1 MKKWYSSCLKALI
14 YFGILL
20 VTSYNKGAITVNI
33 TEILNIKF
41 PIFQG
46 GMQHITR
53 SPLVI
58 AVSNAGGLGL
68 LTTGALDA
76 EGLREEIKKV
86 RENTK
91 NTFGVNLN
99 LMQPNIE
106 ELVDVVIEEKVPVVT
121 TGAGSPKKYFPR
133 FKEAGIKV
141 IPVVAAVKHAVK
153 MQDLG
158 VDAIICEGQE
168 AGGHIGVTSTLP
180 LVRQI
185 TAAVD
190 LPVIAAG
197 GFADGKGLVAALA
210 LGAQGVQMG
219 TVFLA
224 AEETPIP
231 DSFKQQIIEAIDTS
245 TVVTG
250 RKGGH
255 PVRAIRNDML
265 TKYLEMEMANAPEEE
280 LEKLTVGSLYR
291 AVVEGDIDTGTMMA
305 GEISG
310 HIKKVRPAKDII
322 EGIIEEANATIQ
334 TLSSIKL

>member
-1 MKKWYSSCLKALI
+1 M
-14 YFGILL
+14 
-20 VTSYNKGAITVNI
+20 NI
-33 TEILNIKF
+33 TDILNIKY
-41 PIFQG
+41 PIIQG

-58 AVSNAGGLGL
+58 AVANAGGLGL

-76 EGLREEIKKV
+76 EGLRKEIDTV
-86 RENTK
+86 RQHTSE
-91 NTFGVNLN
+91 TFGVNLN
-99 LMQPNIE
+99 LMQNNID
-106 ELVDVVIEEKVPVVT
+106 ELVEVVIEEKVPVVT

-158 VDAIICEGQE
+158 VDAIIVEGQE
-168 AGGHIGVTSTLP
+168 AGGHIGTSSTLP

-210 LGAQGVQMG
+210 IGAQGIQMG
-219 TVFLA
+219 TAFLA

-231 DSFKQQIIEAIDTS
+231 DSFKQQVIQASDTS

-250 RKGGH
+250 RKAGH

-265 TKYLEMEMANAPEEE
+265 TKYLELEMSNAPEEE
-280 LEKLTVGSLYR
+280 LEALTVGSLYR
-291 AVVEGDIDTGTMMA
+291 AVVEGDIHTGTMMA

-310 HIKKVRPAKDII
+310 HIKEIRPAKT
-322 EGIIEEANATIQ
+322 IIEEIIKDANETIQ
-334 TLSSIKL
+334 ALSHIKL

>member
-1 MKKWYSSCLKALI
+1 MTRMTDLV
-14 YFGILL
+14 GIK
-20 VTSYNKGAITVNI
+20 Y
-33 TEILNIKF
+33 

-46 GMQHITR
+46 GMQHISR

-76 EGLREEIKKV
+76 EGLRKEINTV
-86 RENTK
+86 RDNTDK
-91 NTFGVNLN
+91 PFGVNLN
-99 LMQPNIE
+99 LLQPNID
-106 ELVDVVIEEKVPVVT
+106 ELVDIVIEEKVAIVT

-133 FKEAGIKV
+133 FKEAGIIV
-141 IPVVAAVKHAVK
+141 IPVVAAVKHALK
-153 MQDLG
+153 MQELG
-158 VDAIICEGQE
+158 VDAIIAEGQE
-168 AGGHIGVTSTLP
+168 AGGHIGKSGTLP

-185 TAAVD
+185 TDAVD

-210 LGAQGVQMG
+210 LGAEGVQMG

-224 AEETPIP
+224 TEECPIP
-231 DSFKQQIIEAIDTS
+231 DSFKESVVNAIDT
-245 TVVTG
+245 TTMVTG

-255 PVRAIRNDML
+255 PVRALQNNML
-265 TKYLEMEMANAPEEE
+265 VEYLTLEMANAPEEE

-291 AVVEGDIDTGTMMA
+291 AVVEGDTETGTMMA

-310 HIKKVRPAKDII
+310 LVPRIRPVKEVIDGIMKEAKETI
-322 EGIIEEANATIQ
+322 AN
-334 TLSSIKL
+334 LSL